1 VAARIPKSKYEADLL
16 RGNTDL
22 LLLFLI
28 REKQSAYGYQL
39 IKEIRKRSRG
49 YFQFKEGTV
58 YPALHRLENE
68 GHLEGEWR
76 ELTNRQE
83 RRYYRI
89 TEKGLQM
96 LKERISAWEG
106 FNAAINLIFENGR
119 VPEGYQGQLW
129 NPRFETTLTK

>member
-1 VAARIPKSKYEADLL
+1 MAARIPKSKYEADLL

-39 IKEIRKRSRG
+39 IKEIRKRSKG

-68 GHLEGEWR
+68 GHLKGEWR

-119 VPEGYQGQLW
+119 VAEGYQGQLW